1 MSRLLDRIL
10 RAPLLASRMGPVEGL
25 PVIDASSVADL
36 YAESPT
42 MGVEEASW
50 PNAAPPF
57 PACWF
62 EFGAPREVVLGPGKT
77 QAWGPPWPRAWGFR
91 VQVLEETDLDRMPP
105 SRRLQEARDEV
116 RWVYHAALWAE
127 HGAGEIT
134 QESGRTYVV
143 DAMGAIID
151 SHLALSHE
159 VVTAFYQ
166 QSPAIASW
174 MRDHETGEPLTA
186 LEAGRRYQ
194 AFEAGEPVGHLLR
207 LPPARHLDDALPQ
220 RAAAGARPRPQ
231 GGQEG
236 RPEARPAPG
245 HLQHHRRRPDAP
257 GATRGGRHGAARLG
271 SSPAHLPRPLPDL
284 LRGPAV
290 VRAAWP
296 ARDVLDAA
304 ARARRPGRRRRGGQL
319 QDSREAAGVGGV
331 TQTVHIAPPALAL
344 SPWLPS

>member
-10 RAPLLASRMGPVEGL
+10 RDPLLASRMGPVEGL

-57 PACWF
+57 PACWI

-116 RWVYHAALWAE
+116 RWVYHAQLWAE

-143 DAMGAIID
+143 DAMGAILD

-194 AFEAGEPVGHLLR
+194 AFEASRSAICYDCLLLAISMMHCRNVR
-207 LPPARHLDDALPQ
+207 LQEHAPAPKVAKKAAQRH
-220 RAAAGARPRPQ
+220 
-231 GGQEG
+231 G
-236 RPEARPAPG
+236 RPPVTYSTIVVDPMRQVLRGEGGMGQHGLARALHICRG
-245 HLQHHRRRPDAP
+245 HFRTYSEDRPLFGQP
-257 GATRGGRHGAARLG
+257 GRHGTFWT
-271 SSPAHLPRPLPDL
+271 PQHV
-284 LRGPAV
+284 RGAQESGAV
-290 VRAAWP
+290 VASYKIRAT
-296 ARDVLDAA
+296 
-304 ARARRPGRRRRGGQL
+304 RPK
-319 QDSREAAGVGGV
+319 E
-331 TQTVHIAPPALAL
+331 
-344 SPWLPS
+344 